1 MAMTAEVKL
10 APEDLSIVR
19 DIVSRLL
26 PQGYHTYV
34 FGSRATG
41 VRLKPWSDIDLAIE
55 GPEPLT
61 FEVECSLKW
70 AFDESMLPMKVD
82 IVDCARISGEFA
94 RIVKETRIPL

>member
-1 MAMTAEVKL
+1 MGMTAEVKL
-10 APEDLSIVR
+10 APDDLDIVR
-19 DIVSRLL
+19 EIVGRLL
-26 PQGYHTYV
+26 PPGFRTYV

-41 VRLKPWSDIDLAIE
+41 IRLRPQSDIDLAIE

-61 FEVECSLKW
+61 FEVESSLKW

-94 RIVKETRIPL
+94 RIVRETRIPL